1 MGYPDVKW
9 LGLLLACLASA
20 AALGADAPTP
30 PKIQS
35 LLKPEVFQRVVQ
47 DHDIMDHASLE
58 DQNGA
63 RQKGAQKYSYYAA
76 MLVQA
81 SVRQT
86 RAVLTDYP
94 LYSKIISYIDK
105 SQYDPATQI
114 LELSGGIFGWR
125 LRSWVH
131 FEEVNDRWIRYKIVR
146 GNFVGMGGDILFEK
160 QGLPGR
166 PDETL
171 VYLGGGLTATNWP
184 PKLII
189 ERGAEIVF
197 GFTAKRMRSY
207 INDQATQSGSH
218 L

>member
-1 MGYPDVKW
+1 MSRKIRYCAPHET
-9 LGLLLACLASA
+9 GLVADCGSSLRRRSS
-20 AALGADAPTP
+20 GRRRDAPQ
-30 PKIQS
+30 IQS

-47 DHDIMDHASLE
+47 AHEIMDHASLE
-58 DQNGA
+58 G
-63 RQKGAQKYSYYAA
+63 QKYTYYAA
-76 MLVQA
+76 MVVRA
-81 SVRQT
+81 SVKQT
-86 RAVLTDYP
+86 RAVLTDYA
-94 LYSKIISYIDK
+94 LYSKMISYIDK
-105 SQYDPATQI
+105 AQYDPATHI
-114 LELSGGIFGWR
+114 LELSGGIFGWK

-131 FEEVNDRWIRYKIVR
+131 FEEVSDHWIRYKIIR
-146 GNFVGMGGDILFEK
+146 GNFSGMGGDILFER
-160 QGLPGR
+160 QGQPGR

-171 VYLGGGLTATNWP
+171 VYLGGGLTAPNWP